1 MEAIISF
8 LFLIAGIYLIAGLL
22 FAIVFL
28 LKGLEKVDE
37 GAHGATWGF
46 KLIIIPG
53 IMALW
58 PFLLKKW
65 IKSAKP

>member
-1 MEAIISF
+1 MEAVISF